1 VRDATQSRT
10 FALVCLLLGWSSC
23 AQASYCGSGR
33 EVIFA
38 GLNWESGEFITA
50 VMQEILERGFDCRTE
65 TIPGNT
71 ITFEQAL
78 ANDDLQIVA
87 EEWVERSEIWKK
99 AAAAGQVRAIGNTFT
114 GATEGWAVPEY
125 VVKGDPARHIEPAAP
140 SLTNVAQLAEP
151 KYVALFRDPEQ
162 PTRGRFLNCPSG
174 WTCEPE
180 NTRKLRAYG
189 LEDRYID
196 FRPGTGPAMDAAIV
210 SAYLQGQPLLF
221 YYWSPSAI
229 AGRLRLSP
237 LEEPPYTPDC
247 WKNMIDVDATHH
259 GCASPPSVIVY
270 GVSSVFAAA
279 APEIVAVLA
288 KATFPLA
295 ELNANLAAMAQAQRD
310 ARAQA
315 TLFLEARPE
324 IWHPWVGPALAT
336 RINAGLQ
343 GQAGGADS
351 AQAQGRPRGR
361 DSAQARQLFPASL
374 VVSIRRPVNDAV
386 AALVSSNGAAFRA
399 ASHAALGLIVLLD
412 TGFSLIPWWLLIG
425 IFVALAWFG
434 THRPI
439 LTAAV
444 GLLMFVVGMLGL
456 WSLMLQTLT
465 LMLISSVLALV
476 IGLPIGILTAKSRTA
491 RTLILPTLDVMQT
504 MPSFV
509 YLIPALMLF
518 GLGKVP
524 AILATVIY
532 ALPPMIRLTA
542 LGIEQ
547 VPFEIKEAATAFG
560 VNPAQML
567 LTVEL
572 PLARP
577 SIMAGVNQ
585 TIMLALSMVVVASM
599 IGARGLGEQVLNGIQ
614 SLDVG
619 QGLEAGIGIV
629 ILAVVLDRITQG
641 FGGRGAGVEGRG
653 KGKHG

>member
-1 VRDATQSRT
+1 
-10 FALVCLLLGWSSC
+10 LGWSSG

-33 EVIFA
+33 QVIFA

-50 VMQEILERGFDCRTE
+50 VMREILERGFDCHTE

-78 ANDDLQIVA
+78 ANDDLQVVA
-87 EEWVERSEIWKK
+87 EEWIERSEIWKK

-114 GATEGWAVPEY
+114 GATEGWAVPQY

-140 SLTNVAQLAEP
+140 GLTNVAQLAEP

-229 AGRLRLSP
+229 AGRMRLSP

-247 WKNMIDVDATHH
+247 WKNMMDVDSTHH

-315 TLFLEARPE
+315 LLFLQARPE
-324 IWHPWVGPALAT
+324 IWQSWVGPALAT

-351 AQAQGRPRGR
+351 AQAQGRPRSR
-361 DSAQARQLFPASL
+361 DSTQARQ
-374 VVSIRRPVNDAV
+374 
-386 AALVSSNGAAFRA
+386 
-399 ASHAALGLIVLLD
+399 
-412 TGFSLIPWWLLIG
+412 
-425 IFVALAWFG
+425 
-434 THRPI
+434 
-439 LTAAV
+439 
-444 GLLMFVVGMLGL
+444 
-456 WSLMLQTLT
+456 
-465 LMLISSVLALV
+465 
-476 IGLPIGILTAKSRTA
+476 
-491 RTLILPTLDVMQT
+491 
-504 MPSFV
+504 
-509 YLIPALMLF
+509 
-518 GLGKVP
+518 
-524 AILATVIY
+524 
-532 ALPPMIRLTA
+532 
-542 LGIEQ
+542 
-547 VPFEIKEAATAFG
+547 
-560 VNPAQML
+560 
-567 LTVEL
+567 
-572 PLARP
+572 
-577 SIMAGVNQ
+577 
-585 TIMLALSMVVVASM
+585 
-599 IGARGLGEQVLNGIQ
+599 
-614 SLDVG
+614 
-619 QGLEAGIGIV
+619 
-629 ILAVVLDRITQG
+629 
-641 FGGRGAGVEGRG
+641 
-653 KGKHG
+653 